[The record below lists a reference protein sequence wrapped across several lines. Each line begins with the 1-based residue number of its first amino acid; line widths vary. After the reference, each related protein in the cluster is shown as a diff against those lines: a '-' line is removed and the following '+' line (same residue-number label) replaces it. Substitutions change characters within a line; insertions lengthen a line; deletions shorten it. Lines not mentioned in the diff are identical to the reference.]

1 MVHNGLAVWFCR
13 PTTPL
18 QSNDK
23 FSKAYKLYRLLCF
36 RALRVAKTKMM
47 KVLLSSKLLASELAK
62 IDFENEQVFQV
73 RGEGSNLIINTD
85 KQTLELSVEMLQF
98 EPRVKQENKRWDW
111 VKKLVS
117 CADEQPIVLDIHE
130 NVVNVIFQY

>member
-1 MVHNGLAVWFCR
+1 MKITGWRYGFVSLPHRFNPILNFQRLINYTACYAFVLCGR
-13 PTTPL
+13 P
-18 QSNDK
+18 
-23 FSKAYKLYRLLCF
+23 
-36 RALRVAKTKMM
+36 KTKKM

-85 KQTLELSVEMLQF
+85 KQTLELWVEMLKF
-98 EPRVKQENKRWDW
+98 EPRVKQENRRWDW

>member
-1 MVHNGLAVWFCR
+1 
-13 PTTPL
+13 
-18 QSNDK
+18 
-23 FSKAYKLYRLLCF
+23 
-36 RALRVAKTKMM
+36 MM

-73 RGEGSNLIINTD
+73 RVEGSNLIINTD
-85 KQTLELSVEMLQF
+85 KQTLELWVEMLNF
-98 EPRVKQENKRWDW
+98 EPRVKQENRRWDW